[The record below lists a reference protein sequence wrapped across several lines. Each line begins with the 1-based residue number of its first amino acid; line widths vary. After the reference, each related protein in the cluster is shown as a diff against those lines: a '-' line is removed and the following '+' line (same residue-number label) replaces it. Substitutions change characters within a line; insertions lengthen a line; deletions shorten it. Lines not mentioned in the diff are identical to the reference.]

1 MTYSE
6 KAAANLE
13 RYRTE
18 PSQTEGTPNWLK
30 GLGAGSVGRHH
41 WPDRNPPDRCLLP
54 AQAIRRAAEANRTAH
69 PIHHHP
75 RTEMTITTTRLAL
88 PITLGDDFPYRKEF
102 FKQLQIFVQNDST
115 WHGQFL
121 AAWLT
126 PKETLLQMEAVR
138 CDYCSVEEM
147 WECYGEDNFDENPAV
162 EIGKDNHIYGR

>member
-1 MTYSE
+1 
-6 KAAANLE
+6 
-13 RYRTE
+13 
-18 PSQTEGTPNWLK
+18 
-30 GLGAGSVGRHH
+30 
-41 WPDRNPPDRCLLP
+41 
-54 AQAIRRAAEANRTAH
+54 
-69 PIHHHP
+69 
-75 RTEMTITTTRLAL
+75 MTITTTRLAL

-162 EIGKDNHIYGR
+162 EIGKDNHITAVEKFLARRSSFIEMVPDCWAQIVLSSRPGDVTADGREVAK